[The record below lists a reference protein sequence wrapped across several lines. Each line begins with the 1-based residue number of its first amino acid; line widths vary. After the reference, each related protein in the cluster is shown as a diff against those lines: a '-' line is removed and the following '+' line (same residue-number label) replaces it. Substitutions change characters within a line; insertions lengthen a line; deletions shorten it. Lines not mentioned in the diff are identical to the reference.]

1 MVPELP
7 EVETIRLQLDPSV
20 VSRTIDDVEAF
31 DNIRFSEAH
40 DSLGYRID
48 ELNRRGKYLIFE
60 LTPGEPRRAVSTRT
74 ESAHTET
81 RSQETGSDEAGSSQ
95 LRSSGPRQLI
105 VHLGMTGRLSMS
117 DEIEEHPHL
126 RAAWRF
132 DDGSVLLFHDMRRF
146 GLVAVVPK
154 GDHARLPTLHGLG
167 PEPFSDEFI
176 PASLTGAMTGRRPIK
191 SVLLGQR
198 AVAGVGNIY
207 ADEALWLAGIRP
219 AARRLGPERAQ
230 VLHAAVIEV
239 LQNGI
244 DDGGTTLRD
253 YRNIRGEGGTH
264 QHQLHCYGMAG
275 HDCLRCGETLRGTRI
290 DGRGTTYCPGCQ
302 T

>member
-1 MVPELP
+1 M
-7 EVETIRLQLDPSV
+7 ETIRIQLAPSV
-20 VSRTIDDVEAF
+20 VTRTIKDVEAF
-31 DNIRFSEAH
+31 DNHRFSEAH
-40 DSLGYRID
+40 DSLGYHIT

-60 LTPGEPRRAVSTRT
+60 LTPGQERPREPTRDQ
-74 ESAHTET
+74 SARYQHDT
-81 RSQETGSDEAGSSQ
+81 RD
-95 LRSSGPRQLI
+95 RRQLI

-132 DDGSVLLFHDMRRF
+132 DDGSVLAFHDTRRF

-154 GDHARLPTLHGLG
+154 GDHSRLPTLHELG
-167 PEPFSDEFI
+167 PEPFSDEFG
-176 PASLTGAMTGRRPIK
+176 PACLTGAMTGRRPIK
-191 SVLLGQR
+191 SILLGQR

-219 AARRLGPERAQ
+219 AARRLGPERAR

-239 LQNGI
+239 LQSGI

-253 YRNIRGEGGTH
+253 YRNVRGEGGTH
-264 QHQLHCYGMAG
+264 QHQLQCYGRAG
-275 HDCLRCGETLRGTRI
+275 HDCQRCGETLRSTRI
-290 DGRGTTYCPGCQ
+290 DGRGTTYCSGCQ